1 MARKTESPNSSARAH
16 RPRPKSKPKFELPV
30 ENTEQ
35 EAAAAWVHRT
45 AAEETPSDPVTAP
58 VAAKH
63 HISSNHVS
71 SKIAAKPEA
80 EIPKLH
86 TELRPEDSVTFISLG
101 VALMAAGFAVM
112 TQASM
117 AAFGIMTAPVRWGR
131 RLLPGR

>member
-1 MARKTESPNSSARAH
+1 MGRKPESPNSSARAH

-45 AAEETPSDPVTAP
+45 SVEETPPDPVTAP
-58 VAAKH
+58 VATAH
-63 HISSNHVS
+63 HVS
-71 SKIAAKPEA
+71 KKIAAKPAA
-80 EIPKLH
+80 EIPKSH
-86 TELRPEDSVTFISLG
+86 TELRPEDPVTFISLG
-101 VALMAAGFAVM
+101 VALVAAGFAVM